1 MVGGTGVLDTL
12 PERFC
17 GICFSQGREGRLVTN
32 PYVGE
37 CGHVYCYACL
47 IGEVVGEEGD
57 GWGCLRC
64 GYVIRQIRR
73 WEEKVED
80 EGDQKGGPTE
90 DETVHEKT
98 GTDENKDDEED
109 EEDEKVEVDAE
120 SPELESEEEVSGD
133 ENSEDSNEENL
144 FSRG

>member
-1 MVGGTGVLDTL
+1 MLNTL

-47 IGEVVGEEGD
+47 IGEVVGEQGD

-64 GYVIRQIRR
+64 GHVIRHIRR
-73 WEEKVED
+73 WDETVEKEGEQRKEES
-80 EGDQKGGPTE
+80 PTE
-90 DETVHEKT
+90 DDETVNEKLS
-98 GTDENKDDEED
+98 KEED
-109 EEDEKVEVDAE
+109 EDEDEDEMVEVHAD
-120 SPELESEEEVSGD
+120 SPEIESEEGVSGD
-133 ENSEDSNEENL
+133 EDAEDSNEENL
-144 FSRG
+144 FSRS